1 MREEQTAEKADKQL
15 MKDVDATITMW
26 VAGYSFLAMEK
37 GRKNFMW
44 DPKINFR
51 IATSTLG

>member
-15 MKDVDATITMW
+15 MKDADATITMW